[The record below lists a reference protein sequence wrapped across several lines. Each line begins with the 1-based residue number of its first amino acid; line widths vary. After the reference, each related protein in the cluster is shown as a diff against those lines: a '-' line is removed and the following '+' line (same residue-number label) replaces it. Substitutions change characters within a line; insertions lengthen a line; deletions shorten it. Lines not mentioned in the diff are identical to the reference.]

1 MDLMNSINLQDISFA
16 TLFVFLLI
24 YVIKENKN
32 REEKYLKTIEINNKI
47 ILEQTKNN
55 EILEEIL
62 NKLGE

>member
-1 MDLMNSINLQDISFA
+1 MDIMNNINLQDISFA